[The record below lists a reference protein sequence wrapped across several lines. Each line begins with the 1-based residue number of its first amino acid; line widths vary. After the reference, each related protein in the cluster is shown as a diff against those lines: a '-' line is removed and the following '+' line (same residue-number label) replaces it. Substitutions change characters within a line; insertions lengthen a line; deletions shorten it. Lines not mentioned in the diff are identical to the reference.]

1 MSFKPYTEK
10 IKKKKIGICSRTG
23 PGSGSI
29 IPEADPR
36 IRIRIRIKMIRIGNT
51 ELKGEHFQNDQVI
64 ILDLKVHNKN
74 IDAFRKM
81 KENSNFYVLL
91 SIYFT

>member
-29 IPEADPR
+29 IPEADP
-36 IRIRIRIKMIRIGNT
+36 
-51 ELKGEHFQNDQVI
+51 HQNDTDPKHRLSVSDI
-64 ILDLKVHNKN
+64 FFPREV
-74 IDAFRKM
+74 F
-81 KENSNFYVLL
+81 FYKIVTREVRSGYRHFL
-91 SIYFT
+91 